1 MLVDIK
7 VEVYAALKRA
17 CERVFPSIPDAEA
30 ELPCISY
37 FESQNVPA
45 SSADDDEYSSLIEFT
60 IDIWGN
66 SFEQITPVAQR
77 VEQEMR
83 ALGFVRTHCT
93 DIPPDHK
100 NMMYQIDLGG

>member
-1 MLVDIK
+1 MLLDIK
-7 VEVYAALKRA
+7 EEVYAALKRA
-17 CERVFPSIPDAEA
+17 CERIFPSLPEMDA

-37 FESQNVPA
+37 FESQNVPN
-45 SSADDDEYSSLIEFT
+45 SSADDEEYSSLIEFT
-60 IDIWGN
+60 IDIWGD

-77 VEQEMR
+77 VDEELS
-83 ALGFVRTHCT
+83 ALGFVRTHCA

>member
-1 MLVDIK
+1 MLLDIK
-7 VEVYAALKRA
+7 EEVYAALKRA
-17 CERVFPSIPDAEA
+17 CERVYPSIPNAEA

-45 SSADDDEYSSLIEFT
+45 SSADDGEYSSLIEFT
-60 IDIWGN
+60 IDIWGD

-77 VEQEMR
+77 VDEELS
-83 ALGFVRTHCT
+83 ALGFVRTHFA